1 MKRTIFVLRR
11 KLRNRLMLGYY
22 RLTFGNISKKV
33 PKLRF
38 RRGFRKSE
46 FRILFDMELKLSF
59 F

>member
-1 MKRTIFVLRR
+1 
-11 KLRNRLMLGYY
+11 MLGYY

-59 F
+59 FE